1 MAKEFKYEIKEHFG
15 VVAEEK
21 GYRTLELNLVSFN
34 DAEPKVDLRR
44 WMTKNG
50 EKGLGKGITMTGEQ
64 LLALREL
71 LNNLPLEDLE

>member
-15 VVAEEK
+15 VVAEER

-44 WMTKNG
+44 WVNKDG
-50 EKGLGKGITMTGEQ
+50 EKTMGKGVTMTGEQ
-64 LLALREL
+64 IRALRDL
-71 LNNLPLEDLE
+71 LNGLTLEDL